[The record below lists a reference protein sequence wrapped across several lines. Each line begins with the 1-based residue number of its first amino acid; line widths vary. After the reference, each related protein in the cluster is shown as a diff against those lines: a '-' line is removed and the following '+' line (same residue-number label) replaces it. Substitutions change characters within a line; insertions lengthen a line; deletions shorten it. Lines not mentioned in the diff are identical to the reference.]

1 MTNQADSQ
9 LAAIG
14 RLDALFESNG
24 IDYWLFGGW
33 AVDLHAG
40 RVTRDHEDIDVA
52 VWQTDLQSVRGLLV
66 ADGWTDT
73 TPVES
78 DGYESYSNDGIR
90 LDVAFLAR
98 DRHGIVYTP
107 LRGGRGEWPLDS
119 FAADVR
125 DLAGVRAHVV
135 TRASLIADKSELRE
149 DAATAGKDAADARVL
164 RS

>member
-52 VWQTDLQSVRGLLV
+52 VWQTDLRSVRAVLV
-66 ADGWTDT
+66 ADGWTET
-73 TPVES
+73 SPAET
-78 DGYESYSNDGIR
+78 DGY
-90 LDVAFLAR
+90 
-98 DRHGIVYTP
+98 
-107 LRGGRGEWPLDS
+107 
-119 FAADVR
+119 
-125 DLAGVRAHVV
+125 
-135 TRASLIADKSELRE
+135 
-149 DAATAGKDAADARVL
+149 
-164 RS
+164 